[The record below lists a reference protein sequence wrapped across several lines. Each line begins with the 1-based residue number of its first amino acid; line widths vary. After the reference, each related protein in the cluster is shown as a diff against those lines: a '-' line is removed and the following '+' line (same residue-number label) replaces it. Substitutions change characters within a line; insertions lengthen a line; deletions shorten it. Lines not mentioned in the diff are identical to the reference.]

1 MSKFRENYGKML
13 KAATAEEARKAK
25 SAAAAQSQAKAEGSS
40 VQTQES
46 KIEIRTPREANDDS
60 ERGLSSAEYLRL
72 KGEIQGL
79 WKELLEL
86 RNELRNEINSLW
98 KATGELHELNS
109 EILKEMHDIIY
120 DEVTEPEPEPE
131 PEPEQKPEPEPE
143 ELPRPMW
150 IFRYPTKDGTIK
162 KTLFYDQ
169 ALEEALDTEMICRY
183 VGWDTPG
190 FPKLTD
196 KEIDKLDIIV

>member
-1 MSKFRENYGKML
+1 MSKFRETYDKML
-13 KAATAEEARKAK
+13 KAAAAEEARKAK
-25 SAAAAQSQAKAEGSS
+25 SAAAAQSQAKAKGSS

-60 ERGLSSAEYLRL
+60 ERGLSSAEYLGL

-86 RNELRNEINSLW
+86 RNELRGEINSLW

-109 EILKEMHDIIY
+109 EIIKVMHDIIC
-120 DEVTEPEPEPE
+120 DEVAEPEPELKPE
-131 PEPEQKPEPEPE
+131 PEPEPE

>member
-25 SAAAAQSQAKAEGSS
+25 SAAVAQSQAKAEGSS

-79 WKELLEL
+79 RKELLEL
-86 RNELRNEINSLW
+86 RNELRGEINSLGR
-98 KATGELHELNS
+98 ATEKLHELNS

-120 DEVTEPEPEPE
+120 DEVAE

-143 ELPRPMW
+143 ELPRPML

-169 ALEEALDTEMICRY
+169 ALEEALDTDMICNY

-190 FPKLTD
+190 YPKLTK
-196 KEIDKLDIIV
+196 KEIDKLDLIV